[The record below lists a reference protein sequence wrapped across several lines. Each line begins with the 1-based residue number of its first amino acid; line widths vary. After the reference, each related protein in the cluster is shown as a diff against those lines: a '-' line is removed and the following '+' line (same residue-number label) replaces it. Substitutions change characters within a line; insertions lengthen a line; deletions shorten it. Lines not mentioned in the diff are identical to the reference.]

1 MAVQG
6 MADSRG
12 KHFPACQSH
21 SNPLFTTLVMLTGIV
36 GSDVVQEP
44 ISSYQLWYVENK
56 CDLPKFG
63 NYLTLKHRISC
74 R

>member
-6 MADSRG
+6 MAESRG

-44 ISSYQLWYVENK
+44 N
-56 CDLPKFG
+56 G
-63 NYLTLKHRISC
+63 ISC
-74 R
+74 GMLKINVICPNLVITSL